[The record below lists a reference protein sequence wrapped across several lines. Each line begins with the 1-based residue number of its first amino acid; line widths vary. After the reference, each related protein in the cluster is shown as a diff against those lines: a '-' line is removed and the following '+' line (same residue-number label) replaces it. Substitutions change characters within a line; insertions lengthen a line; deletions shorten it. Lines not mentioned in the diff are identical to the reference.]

1 MCAIP
6 ARTFRRFEEGED
18 MNLFRKEIKFGLK
31 SFLLWTLG
39 LFMFVFAGI
48 VKSSAAMADGQFMT
62 ELINKFPRIVV
73 AVMGMANADISKFA
87 GFYAV
92 LMQYILVLTA
102 VFAAHLGS
110 RAVSRESV
118 DKTYEF
124 LFTKPR
130 SRSFILARKLLASLV
145 FLTAFA
151 CLNLVFSLLAVKQLG
166 LEGDYTALYVRFSFA
181 LWFVG
186 LVFFSLAAMFAAI
199 FRVAE
204 QGARAGNL
212 AVMITYAAAVV
223 YDLLEKPGVLR
234 LFTPFRF
241 FLNTEMIDGTVSVF
255 FLLFC
260 VALSA
265 VSLFVTFRRFERRD
279 LGAV

>member
-1 MCAIP
+1 
-6 ARTFRRFEEGED
+6 
-18 MNLFRKEIKFGLK
+18 MNLFRKEIKSGLK
-31 SFLLWTLG
+31 PFLFWTLG
-39 LFMFVFAGI
+39 LFVFIFAGI

-62 ELINKFPRIVV
+62 ELISKFPQIVI
-73 AVMGMANADISKFA
+73 AAMGMANVDISQFG

-92 LMQYILVLTA
+92 LMQYIFVLAA
-102 VFAAHLGS
+102 VYAAHLGS

-145 FLTAFA
+145 FLTAYA

-166 LEGDYTALYVRFSFA
+166 LAGDYTALFVRFSIS

-186 LVFFSLAAMFAAI
+186 LVFGTLAAMFAAC

-204 QGARAGNL
+204 HGARAGNL
-212 AVMITYAAAVV
+212 AVVGTYALAVV
-223 YDLLEKPGVLR
+223 YDLLENPGVLR
-234 LFTPFRF
+234 LVTPFRY
-241 FLNTEMIDGTVSVF
+241 FLNTELVDGTVSLLHLLLCVVLSII
-255 FLLFC
+255 FL
-260 VALSA
+260 VI
-265 VSLFVTFRRFERRD
+265 TFRRFERRD
-279 LGAV
+279 LGAL

>member
-1 MCAIP
+1 
-6 ARTFRRFEEGED
+6 
-18 MNLFRKEIKFGLK
+18 MNLIRKEIKAGLK
-31 SFLLWTLG
+31 PFLFWVLG
-39 LFMFVFAGI
+39 LFMFIFAGI

-73 AVMGMANADISKFA
+73 AVMGMANVDISQFG

-92 LMQYILVLTA
+92 LMQYVFVLTA

-110 RAVSRESV
+110 GAVSRESV

-130 SRSFILARKLLASLV
+130 SRSFILARKLLTGLV
-145 FLTAFA
+145 FLTAYA
-151 CLNLVFSLLAVKQLG
+151 ALNLLFSTMAVKQLA
-166 LEGDYTALYVRFSFA
+166 LTGDYTPLFARFSLV

-186 LVFFSLAAMFAAI
+186 LVFFSLAAAFAASI
-199 FRVAE
+199 RAAE
-204 QGARAGNL
+204 RGARAGNL
-212 AVMITYAAAVV
+212 AVLGAYVLAVV

-234 LFTPFRF
+234 LFTPFRY
-241 FLNTEMIDGTVSVF
+241 FLNTEVIEGTLQPLYLVLCLV
-255 FLLFC
+255 
-260 VALSA
+260 LSA
-265 VSLFVTFRRFERRD
+265 VFFAIAFYRFERRD

>member
-1 MCAIP
+1 
-6 ARTFRRFEEGED
+6 